1 MAFVQ
6 YFIRQL
12 TSELELAV
20 SAVELYDNSLRVSL
34 KIAAPPCSARA
45 AALGALTADAQT
57 EVTCCHNNSLQ
68 KREVLRLGR
77 KSQGVL
83 TSASVSFLSHS
94 RDIPFALWQFRVFL
108 CVLMLRDLI
117 CLHTY
122 NANTSIVI
130 CKLCACLFGQIGSG
144 CFHRTVSLYDLL

>member
-77 KSQGVL
+77 KSQRVL
-83 TSASVSFLSHS
+83 TSASVSFPPSLPTSH
-94 RDIPFALWQFRVFL
+94 
-108 CVLMLRDLI
+108 LRSDR
-117 CLHTY
+117 
-122 NANTSIVI
+122 
-130 CKLCACLFGQIGSG
+130 FG
-144 CFHRTVSLYDLL
+144 CFANVHLPPYITC

>member
-45 AALGALTADAQT
+45 ADAQT

-77 KSQGVL
+77 KSQGVS
-83 TSASVSFLSHS
+83 TSASVSFFLSLPLATSH
-94 RDIPFALWQFRVFL
+94 
-108 CVLMLRDLI
+108 LRSD
-117 CLHTY
+117 
-122 NANTSIVI
+122 S
-130 CKLCACLFGQIGSG
+130 FG
-144 CFHRTVSLYDLL
+144 CFYVC

>member
-77 KSQGVL
+77 KSQRVL
-83 TSASVSFLSHS
+83 TSASVSFFLPPPIPTSH
-94 RDIPFALWQFRVFL
+94 
-108 CVLMLRDLI
+108 LRSDR
-117 CLHTY
+117 
-122 NANTSIVI
+122 
-130 CKLCACLFGQIGSG
+130 FG
-144 CFHRTVSLYDLL
+144 CFANVHLPPYITCEYWDRHL

>member
-34 KIAAPPCSARA
+34 KIAAPPRA
-45 AALGALTADAQT
+45 AALGALTANAQT

-77 KSQGVL
+77 ESQ
-83 TSASVSFLSHS
+83 
-94 RDIPFALWQFRVFL
+94 RV
-108 CVLMLRDLI
+108 
-117 CLHTY
+117 
-122 NANTSIVI
+122 
-130 CKLCACLFGQIGSG
+130 
-144 CFHRTVSLYDLL
+144 